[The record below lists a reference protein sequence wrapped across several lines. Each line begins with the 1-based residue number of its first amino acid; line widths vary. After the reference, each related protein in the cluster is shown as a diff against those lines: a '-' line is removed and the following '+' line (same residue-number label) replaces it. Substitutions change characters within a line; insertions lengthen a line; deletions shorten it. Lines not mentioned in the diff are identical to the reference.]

1 PSTLAGGPTRE
12 REVVE
17 RHHHLQAQALGVH
30 EQSEIAIERGV
41 VPMAFG
47 GLEPA
52 PLEAQAM
59 RVLTE
64 LRRRAEVF
72 FGAPVPPLR
81 GLADARAITDRTGA
95 SLPIPPIVVVR
106 STFDLM
112 GGSRGTPKESW
123 REAQC
128 VDHGAEHAW
137 VALGS
142 ATRRDG
148 EERAISSTE
157 APSGSS
163 GEIRRDP
170 IDGTTATRRASAQAV
185 VARLRQL
192 EDLGGGHR
200 AVDRIL

>member
-1 PSTLAGGPTRE
+1 MSGSQHATRLARASLFVSCSGATRAPRSFPARRSSDLSTLAGGPTRE

-64 LRRRAEVF
+64 LRRRAAVF

-81 GLADARAITDRTGA
+81 GLADAR
-95 SLPIPPIVVVR
+95 
-106 STFDLM
+106 
-112 GGSRGTPKESW
+112 
-123 REAQC
+123 
-128 VDHGAEHAW
+128 
-137 VALGS
+137 
-142 ATRRDG
+142 
-148 EERAISSTE
+148 
-157 APSGSS
+157 
-163 GEIRRDP
+163 
-170 IDGTTATRRASAQAV
+170 
-185 VARLRQL
+185 
-192 EDLGGGHR
+192 
-200 AVDRIL
+200 